1 MVDILIDS
9 RQHIHHMIHNV
20 HHLDMHKNVSEESQ
34 KTSCVKEL
42 PVVEQKLNQQPVL
55 RQHKRYLSA
64 PVMSRI
70 HRSNSSQRSR
80 KKSSFPGL
88 DLSNPK
94 LLFSSCSTQYNRTKE
109 DQKRSLALLKLVL
122 EYNKKKR
129 RVSYIDSCE
138 VPLIP
143 SSRRKGNICMYCIAQ
158 NNLPAL
164 EVLLN
169 YSLTVDVFNFSMVQF
184 VVNSIYAKTSHYSAN
199 TNQQQ
204 QLLKRV
210 NDEDQTVKT
219 NAIDMLLFLEKE
231 FGANIIFEHIN
242 RQQTT
247 SLETPLHVA
256 CAIGDIML
264 IRLLLM
270 RGAAKSV
277 NVKDFLGQTPI
288 HVALTHCNQPQNALH
303 IVRLLVEHGASID
316 QPKVLIDTQITNS
329 LMKQELY
336 NIFNLTAKTSAEAA
350 KKNSHHH
357 HYHLNLFKHII
368 MKGKQKAS

>member
-1 MVDILIDS
+1 
-9 RQHIHHMIHNV
+9 
-20 HHLDMHKNVSEESQ
+20 
-34 KTSCVKEL
+34 
-42 PVVEQKLNQQPVL
+42 
-55 RQHKRYLSA
+55 
-64 PVMSRI
+64 
-70 HRSNSSQRSR
+70 
-80 KKSSFPGL
+80 
-88 DLSNPK
+88 
-94 LLFSSCSTQYNRTKE
+94 
-109 DQKRSLALLKLVL
+109 
-122 EYNKKKR
+122 
-129 RVSYIDSCE
+129 
-138 VPLIP
+138 
-143 SSRRKGNICMYCIAQ
+143 MYCIAQ

-231 FGANIIFEHIN
+231 FGANIIYEHIN

-277 NVKDFLGQTPI
+277 NVKDFLGQTPPG
-288 HVALTHCNQPQNALH
+288 VMGP
-303 IVRLLVEHGASID
+303 RLRGD
-316 QPKVLIDTQITNS
+316 DKC
-329 LMKQELY
+329 
-336 NIFNLTAKTSAEAA
+336 
-350 KKNSHHH
+350 
-357 HYHLNLFKHII
+357 
-368 MKGKQKAS
+368 

>member
-1 MVDILIDS
+1 
-9 RQHIHHMIHNV
+9 
-20 HHLDMHKNVSEESQ
+20 
-34 KTSCVKEL
+34 
-42 PVVEQKLNQQPVL
+42 
-55 RQHKRYLSA
+55 
-64 PVMSRI
+64 
-70 HRSNSSQRSR
+70 
-80 KKSSFPGL
+80 
-88 DLSNPK
+88 
-94 LLFSSCSTQYNRTKE
+94 
-109 DQKRSLALLKLVL
+109 
-122 EYNKKKR
+122 
-129 RVSYIDSCE
+129 
-138 VPLIP
+138 
-143 SSRRKGNICMYCIAQ
+143 MYCIAQ

-204 QLLKRV
+204 QQLKHV
-210 NDEDQTVKT
+210 NEEDQTVKT

-231 FGANIIFEHIN
+231 FGANIIYEHIN
-242 RQQTT
+242 RQQAT

-264 IRLLLM
+264 IKLLLM

-303 IVRLLVEHGASID
+303 IVRLLVEHGATID
-316 QPKVLIDTQITNS
+316 QPKVLIDAQITNS
-329 LMKQELY
+329 QMKQELY

-368 MKGKQKAS
+368 LKGKQKAS